1 MRERRMTMEHKRRV
15 AALMAEPSRDD
26 ALDPRRRAR
35 VELTRAEMMAQGAA
49 IATTRAMAQDALREI
64 AARLAARALRRVVI
78 TGCGD
83 SWFVGIGVRHAWEAS
98 TGWPVE
104 AAQALDFAA
113 YGSATVEAHT
123 LVIGLSAGGNTPAVM
138 GALRAAQARGAFTI
152 GVSNTP
158 DSPVLRAFDGA
169 LVVHATRKGW
179 PTQSSTATMALLID
193 LACAVVPDAGAVQ
206 ETLARGLDAIPALVD
221 GVAATLDA
229 QMASLA
235 QKLAPV
241 GIILFTGLGPN
252 LATAA
257 FGAAKV
263 KELSP
268 IHALALPLEE
278 YHHYRSQKRGDPIFV
293 VATDPASRARAL
305 DTLLVSRAI
314 GGHGI
319 AVLAG
324 TDDDLAG
331 VGDHVVTV
339 PAVPPS
345 LAALVAS
352 VPLHLFAYHFAM
364 ARFARGLGAAI
375 TPAEG

>member
-1 MRERRMTMEHKRRV
+1 MMDHAKRA

-26 ALDPRRRAR
+26 AQDPQRRAR
-35 VELTRAEMMAQGAA
+35 VERTRAEMMGQGAA
-49 IATTRAMAQDALREI
+49 IATTRRLAQGALREI
-64 AARLAARALRRVVI
+64 STRLAARAIRRVVI

-83 SWFVGIGVRHAWEAS
+83 SWFVGLGVRHAWES
-98 TGWPVE
+98 VTGWPVE

-113 YGSATVEAHT
+113 YSAATADAHT
-123 LVIGLSAGGNTPAVM
+123 LVVGLSAGGTTPAVM
-138 GALRAAQARGAFTI
+138 AALQAAQARGAFAI

-158 DSPVLRAFDGA
+158 GSPILQAFDAA

-179 PTQSSTATMALLID
+179 PTQSSTATMALLVD
-193 LACAVVPDAGAVQ
+193 AACALAPLAGSIRLAAAQ
-206 ETLARGLDAIPALVD
+206 NLARDLDRVPALVD
-221 GVAATLDA
+221 GVAAALDA
-229 QMASLA
+229 QMASIA
-235 QKLAPV
+235 SRLAPA
-241 GIILFTGLGPN
+241 GMILFTGLGPN
-252 LATAA
+252 FATAA

-305 DTLLVSRAI
+305 DTLLVSRAV
-314 GGHGI
+314 GGRAI
-319 AVLAG
+319 TILES
-324 TDDDLAG
+324 DDRELVDAS
-331 VGDHVVTV
+331 DEVVSV
-339 PAVPPS
+339 PTIPAP
-345 LAALVAS
+345 LTALVAS

-375 TPAEG
+375 TRADP

>member
-1 MRERRMTMEHKRRV
+1 MTMEHARRV
-15 AALMAEPSRDD
+15 AALMAEPSRDE
-26 ALDPRRRAR
+26 AHDPHRRAR
-35 VELTRAEMMAQGAA
+35 VERTRGEMMAQGAA
-49 IATTRAMAQDALREI
+49 ITRTRGLSQNALREI
-64 AARLAARALRRVVI
+64 ATRLATRAIQRVVI

-83 SWFVGIGVRHAWEAS
+83 SWFVGIGARHAWETV

-104 AAQALDFAA
+104 AAQALDFAT
-113 YGSATVEAHT
+113 YGSTTVDAHT

-138 GALRAAQARGAFTI
+138 EALWAAQARGAFTI

-193 LACAVVPDAGAVQ
+193 LACAVAPNAGATRESLV
-206 ETLARGLDAIPALVD
+206 RGLDDIPALID

-229 QMASLA
+229 QMATLA
-235 QKLAPV
+235 QDLAPV

-305 DTLLVSRAI
+305 DTLLVSRAV

-319 AVLAG
+319 AIMAG
-324 TDDDLAG
+324 EDGELAG
-331 VGDHVVTV
+331 VSDHVVTV
-339 PAVPPS
+339 PTVPSS

-375 TPAEG
+375 MRADG

>member
-1 MRERRMTMEHKRRV
+1 MTMEHARRV
-15 AALMAEPSRDD
+15 AALMSEPSRDE
-26 ALDPRRRAR
+26 AHDPHRRAR
-35 VELTRAEMMAQGAA
+35 VERTRAEMMAQGAA
-49 IATTRAMAQDALREI
+49 IATTRALAQDALREI
-64 AARLAARALRRVVI
+64 ATRLARRAIRRVVI

-83 SWFVGIGVRHAWEAS
+83 SWFAGIGVRHAWEAV

-113 YGSATVEAHT
+113 YGSTTVDAHT

-138 GALRAAQARGAFTI
+138 EALRAAQARGAFTI
-152 GVSNTP
+152 GVSNAP
-158 DSPVLRAFDGA
+158 DSPILQAFDGA

-193 LACAVVPDAGAVQ
+193 LACAVAPNAGATRESLV
-206 ETLARGLDAIPALVD
+206 RGLDDIPALID

-229 QMASLA
+229 QMATLA
-235 QKLAPV
+235 QDLAPV

-268 IHALALPLEE
+268 IHAFALPLEE

-305 DTLLVSRAI
+305 DTLLVSRVV

-319 AVLAG
+319 AILAG
-324 TDDDLAG
+324 EDGELAG
-331 VGDHVVTV
+331 VSDHVVTV
-339 PAVPPS
+339 PTVPSS

-375 TPAEG
+375 VRADG